1 MIAAKKLNYQYL
13 YPVFENAISQGF
25 ASSGWN
31 STYLG
36 EQVLWGKS
44 NTKNELQ
51 PAAARNKNRR
61 QNCRLFSR
69 ILDY

>member
-44 NTKNELQ
+44 NKKMNFNQRQLETKTGGKI
-51 PAAARNKNRR
+51 AACF
-61 QNCRLFSR
+61 QEF
-69 ILDY
+69 